1 MLVVVSRY
9 QWSYLPRVYQL
20 SWAWQVFF
28 SGWVSAQFLG
38 GMSKTATRKIKAESN
53 SLQDKERTA
62 NNGNADISVEGWSSG
77 SPQEGAATSS
87 PPLKTTSAAMS
98 SEASSEVMS
107 STQATPAATSNSQDF
122 VTDVIIEKYE
132 GDEDELQESS
142 KHCIHECVRPHGNFR
157 KDIKSGPSSEPAKKF
172 PYPLDPF
179 QKAAIS
185 CLELGESVLVA
196 AHTSAGKTTVAE
208 YAIAMALRDKA
219 RVVYTSPIK
228 ALSNQKYRDLA
239 EEFGDVGLMTG
250 DVTLNPDASVII
262 MTTEIL
268 RSILYRGSELVREVQ
283 WVIFD
288 EIHYMRDRDR
298 GVVWEESI
306 ILLPDSVRQVFLSAT
321 IPNALE
327 FAEWICRVKHQ
338 PCHVISTSFRP
349 VPLQHFIFPT
359 GGDGALLIMDE
370 GKHFIEEN
378 YR

>member
-1 MLVVVSRY
+1 MSKRVKVESADKGKSNENSSPTNARELTLDVVV
-9 QWSYLPRVYQL
+9 
-20 SWAWQVFF
+20 
-28 SGWVSAQFLG
+28 
-38 GMSKTATRKIKAESN
+38 
-53 SLQDKERTA
+53 
-62 NNGNADISVEGWSSG
+62 
-77 SPQEGAATSS
+77 
-87 PPLKTTSAAMS
+87 
-98 SEASSEVMS
+98 
-107 STQATPAATSNSQDF
+107 
-122 VTDVIIEKYE
+122 EKYE
-132 GDEDELQESS
+132 GDEVELQESS
-142 KHCIHECVRPHGNFR
+142 KHCIHECVRPAGNR
-157 KDIKSGPSSEPAKKF
+157 SIPGVRVEANVQVSSNPAKKF
-172 PYPLDPF
+172 SYPLDPF

-185 CLELGESVLVA
+185 CLEMGESVLVA
-196 AHTSAGKTTVAE
+196 AHTSAGKTSVAE

-268 RSILYRGSELVREVQ
+268 RSILYRGSELIREVK
-283 WVIFD
+283 WVVFD

-338 PCHVISTSFRP
+338 PCHVISTCYRP
-349 VPLQHFIFPT
+349 VPLQHFIYPS
-359 GGDGALLIMDE
+359 GGDGVLMIMDE
-370 GKHFIEEN
+370 NKRFIEEN